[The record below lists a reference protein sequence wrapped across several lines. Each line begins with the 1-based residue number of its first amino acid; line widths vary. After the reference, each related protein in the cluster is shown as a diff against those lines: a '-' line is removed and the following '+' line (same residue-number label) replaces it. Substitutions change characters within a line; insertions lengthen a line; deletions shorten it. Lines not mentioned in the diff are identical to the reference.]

1 MGDNTV
7 NDYLKCGVA
16 YYNKQ
21 IYSDIGGSADELY
34 TSVLDGTWTWDRLR
48 EISDTAYIDRNGDGI
63 INQGDLFGMMWTGN
77 EGLTHMVMSCDPVL
91 YTRTD
96 EGTVDLSVINNE
108 RNADIIDKLI
118 SVLKESNGIWLSDQ
132 GIDASPEYFAQ
143 DYSLFYIGRLSNA
156 VSAHMREMQHDY
168 GILPLPK
175 YDESQ
180 SGYVTNIQSSA
191 TVTCVMKTV
200 PSDRIDMV
208 GAVIEGWA
216 SEAYRTV
223 ITPFIE
229 TALKVKYSRDD
240 YSSQVI
246 DIVFDTAGL
255 NFLEMYG
262 GNTGDIFNGSFV
274 NPISSGKNK
283 FASSIAKSIER
294 AQKALD
300 KYLDTV
306 VNADG

>member
-1 MGDNTV
+1 
-7 NDYLKCGVA
+7 
-16 YYNKQ
+16 
-21 IYSDIGGSADELY
+21 
-34 TSVLDGTWTWDRLR
+34 
-48 EISDTAYIDRNGDGI
+48 
-63 INQGDLFGMMWTGN
+63 
-77 EGLTHMVMSCDPVL
+77 
-91 YTRTD
+91 
-96 EGTVDLSVINNE
+96 
-108 RNADIIDKLI
+108 
-118 SVLKESNGIWLSDQ
+118 
-132 GIDASPEYFAQ
+132 
-143 DYSLFYIGRLSNA
+143 
-156 VSAHMREMQHDY
+156 MREMQHDY

-200 PSDRIDMV
+200 PDDRIEMV

-216 SEAYRTV
+216 SETYRTV

-229 TALKVKYSRDD
+229 TALKLKYSRDD

-262 GNTGDIFNGSFV
+262 GNTGDIYGSAFV

-283 FASSIAKSIER
+283 FASSIAKNIEK

-306 VNADG
+306 TNADG